1 MKMYCCINCSKML
14 TKPGFD
20 AGFGFKICQECKN
33 AGDQLE
39 ALLEQGIELAYND
52 GTKETI
58 RS

>member
-1 MKMYCCINCSKML
+1 ML